1 MDKSATLAALDLEMQ
16 AIRQRSRLQT
26 GELLERFVGEARKVG
41 CEILKAT
48 AMAEAGR
55 VVVDIA
61 KRQSASLLQGS
72 SERLLN
78 ELGLANESCGD
89 GITVKGPIAE
99 TVLSADLG
107 VSDAVVA
114 VAETGSA
121 MIHLDDVDARL
132 VTMLPP
138 THIVVLQLES
148 IVESLE
154 DGLTITRHRILAA
167 QIEGKPSY
175 MTWVTGPSRTA
186 DIERVLTIGVHGPK
200 ELYIILV
207 ES

>member
-1 MDKSATLAALDLEMQ
+1 MDKSAALTTLELEIQ

-26 GELLERFVGEARKVG
+26 KELVERFVGEARKVG
-41 CEILKAT
+41 CEIQKAKD
-48 AMAEAGR
+48 MAEAGHC
-55 VVVDIA
+55 VVDIA
-61 KRQSASLLQGS
+61 RRQNASLVQIS
-72 SERLLN
+72 TEALLN
-78 ELGLANESCGD
+78 ELHLRND
-89 GITVKGPIAE
+89 GAGKRIEFKGPIAE
-99 TVLSADLG
+99 TMLSADLG
-107 VSDAVVA
+107 VSDAVFA

-121 MIHLDDVDARL
+121 MIHLDNVDSRL
-132 VTMLPP
+132 TTMLPP
-138 THIVVLQLES
+138 AHTVVLRRKS

-154 DGLTITRHRILAA
+154 AGLTITRHRILAA
-167 QIEGKPSY
+167 NIAGKPSY

>member
-1 MDKSATLAALDLEMQ
+1 MDKSATLTTLELEIQ
-16 AIRQRSRLQT
+16 AIQQRSRLKT
-26 GELLERFVGEARKVG
+26 KELLARFVGEARKVD
-41 CEILKAT
+41 CEILEAID
-48 AMAEAGR
+48 MAEAGR
-55 VVVDIA
+55 LVIDIA
-61 KRQSASLLQGS
+61 KCQNASLVQIAT
-72 SERLLN
+72 EALLN
-78 ELGLANESCGD
+78 ELHLRNEVAGKR
-89 GITVKGPIAE
+89 IHFKGPIAE
-99 TVLSADLG
+99 TMLSADLG
-107 VSDAVVA
+107 VSDAVFA

-121 MIHLDDVDARL
+121 MIHLDDVDSRL
-132 VTMLPP
+132 TTMLPP
-138 THIVVLQLES
+138 AHVVVLKRES

-167 QIEGKPSY
+167 KIAGKPSY